1 MNGPRH
7 SAAPANHHGGHARR
21 QPEIRRFSQCLAMAT
36 VVATL
41 CCLARPTSA
50 EPAVSYPEPSTRPMA
65 LPPPSIEEGNDSR
78 LTIAPLTSD
87 PARHSAPPLSV
98 AGPSDAVAPHAEQ
111 IPAPEAYPTTLNKRI
126 GEVTT
131 KTRPPAGELP
141 EMLAGGGTAQG
152 LEPDGV
158 RDWRQLAYHWHA
170 PAVCHQPLYFEDVN
184 LERYGYSPRH
194 LRPIQ
199 PLVSGARFYMTLPAL
214 PYLVAAN
221 PPNEGIYTLGEYRP
235 GSCVPYRTQLV
246 PWDPKAAGIEAGWI
260 AGALLLVP

>member
-7 SAAPANHHGGHARR
+7 AAALADHHGDHDPRR
-21 QPEIRRFSQCLAMAT
+21 RAIRRLAQCLAMAS
-36 VVATL
+36 VVAAL
-41 CCLARPTSA
+41 CCMARPTSA
-50 EPAVSYPEPSTRPMA
+50 EPPVSYPDPSTRHMTA
-65 LPPPSIEEGNDSR
+65 PPPPTSEGNGSR
-78 LTIAPLTSD
+78 LTIEPLDSD
-87 PARHSAPPLSV
+87 PASQSAAPLSV

-111 IPAPEAYPTTLNKRI
+111 IAAPEAYPTTLSKRI

-158 RDWRQLAYHWHA
+158 RDWRRLAYHWHA
-170 PAVCHQPLYFEDVN
+170 PAICHQPLYFEDVN
-184 LERYGYSPRH
+184 LERYGYTPWH

-199 PLVSGARFYMTLPAL
+199 PLISGARFYMTLPAL
-214 PYLVAAN
+214 PYLVATN

-260 AGALLLVP
+260 AGAILLVP